1 MASNI
6 VENTANA
13 ASSATSTEKLSTC
26 DVVSASERA
35 SDFKKDFICSNDALH
50 EQMLNSPWP
59 VIMYAFSVLFVMYLV
74 KRTSDGPHRAV
85 AAREKAASDNK
96 GEGR

>member
-6 VENTANA
+6 AQNTTTA
-13 ASSATSTEKLSTC
+13 EKLSTC

-35 SDFKKDFICSNDALH
+35 SDFKKNFICSNDALH

-74 KRTSDGPHRAV
+74 KRASDGPHRAAAREN
-85 AAREKAASDNK
+85 AAREKAASDNED
-96 GEGR
+96 EGTKS